1 MLLVW
6 LFCSEQMIL
15 FIRITD
21 ENFFLVPVQ
30 SQEVLQ
36 IKFRKMQILD
46 VLLHIK
52 SQHGHQSLL
61 YTLQKQKVFLSC
73 FPFLKK
79 ILKQDTFTLK

>member
-21 ENFFLVPVQ
+21 ENVSVSLCQ

-36 IKFRKMQILD
+36 NIGKKCRVFCRCIE
-46 VLLHIK
+46 VLMHIK
-52 SQHGHQSLL
+52 SQHGIQV
-61 YTLQKQKVFLSC
+61 YTAKTKKC
-73 FPFLKK
+73 FCLGFY
-79 ILKQDTFTLK
+79 